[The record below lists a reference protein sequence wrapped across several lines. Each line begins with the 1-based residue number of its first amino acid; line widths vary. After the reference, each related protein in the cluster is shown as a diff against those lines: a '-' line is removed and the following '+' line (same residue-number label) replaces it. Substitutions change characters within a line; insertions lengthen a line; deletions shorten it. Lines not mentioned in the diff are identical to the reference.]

1 MPDFADYWQTLDQ
14 NALRLQ
20 IDSQSPADVE
30 RALTCHKPGITEL
43 MALLSPAAEQYLE
56 PLAEKALQLTRQRFG
71 NTVNFLHRCICLT
84 CVPMIVLTVVSQ

>member
-43 MALLSPAAEQYLE
+43 MALLSPRLNSIWN
-56 PLAEKALQLTRQRFG
+56 LWQRKLC
-71 NTVNFLHRCICLT
+71 N
-84 CVPMIVLTVVSQ
+84 